1 MDYMETDGE
10 SPILQ
15 RSACLKVW
23 TVPHST
29 ASTIPCDYCSKSFTI
44 RKKWNDHHRTVHGSY
59 YVNHRGSTI
68 PSPFLPTVELTSS
81 TGEGYI
87 LRKDKVTRCLHCRIC
102 KVALPPSRDKIKAHY
117 STHDVQASVTI
128 TYPALPTGG
137 LAADS
142 NPTTIPSSP
151 GLNVPSSVDHDP
163 VMDVDAFP
171 ADYAQEDCS
180 AGGDLAAPEED
191 SPESWDMDSI
201 YSDYCDDVLGE
212 GQEDAVVP
220 LSFILPSSAIRPTDD
235 EGENC
240 STDDEEEGSI
250 LPPNELDLPSQLV
263 YGSGSRCSDAFELL
277 RSHCFLTKC

>member
-1 MDYMETDGE
+1 MDQMEIDGE

-15 RSACLKVW
+15 RSARLTVR

-29 ASTIPCDYCSKSFTI
+29 ASTIPCDHCNKSFTV
-44 RKKWNDHHRTVHGSY
+44 RKKLNDHRRTVHGSY
-59 YVNHRGSTI
+59 YVTHRGSTI
-68 PSPFLPTVELTSS
+68 PCPFLPTVKLTLS

-87 LRKDKVTRCLHCRIC
+87 LRKDKVTRYLHCRIC
-102 KVALPPSRDKIKAHY
+102 KVALPSSRDKIKAHY
-117 STHDVQASVTI
+117 STHDVEASVTI
-128 TYPALPTGG
+128 TYPALSTGG
-137 LAADS
+137 LADDG
-142 NPTTIPSSP
+142 NLTTIPSSP

-163 VMDVDAFP
+163 IMDVDAVP
-171 ADYAQEDCS
+171 ADYTPEDHS
-180 AGGDLAAPEED
+180 ARGDLAAPEED

-201 YSDYCDDVLGE
+201 YSDCCDDVLRE
-212 GQEDAVVP
+212 GQEDAIVP
-220 LSFILPSSAIRPTDD
+220 SSFILPSSAVRPTDD
-235 EGENC
+235 DGENC